1 MDARPL
7 FGVRVLL
14 VDDDADSAETTTL
27 ILVHHGAEVVAVTN
41 APAALLHSITFKP
54 HVLVTDLA
62 MPTMD
67 GFELLRK
74 FRAAGDTFP
83 AIAISAHAEE
93 SYLERGKVAG
103 FAAYLV
109 KPVQP
114 GTLVDTILA
123 VLKNSPAAG

>member
-14 VDDDADSAETTTL
+14 VDDDADSAETTTFV
-27 ILVHHGAEVVAVTN
+27 LVHHGAEVVAVTT

-54 HVLVTDLA
+54 DVLITDLA
-62 MPTMD
+62 MPAMD

-93 SYLERGKVAG
+93 SYLDRGKAAG

-114 GTLVDTILA
+114 ATLVETILT
-123 VLKNSPAAG
+123 VLGNPPSGK